1 MEAFAMT
8 HCITLRIFVPPILS
22 IVLALT
28 SFATYAGE
36 LPFGG
41 AAVTEDELGAIAG
54 REDLNQA
61 NVGSQTSTVSHNS
74 VNGNSVTG
82 AISFDDQALQNLS
95 GLALVNANTGNNV
108 SMNSSMMVNIAIAP

>member
-1 MEAFAMT
+1 MIQVT
-8 HCITLRIFVPPILS
+8 ILRIFIPPILS
-22 IVLALT
+22 LLFALT

-36 LPFGG
+36 APFGA

-54 REDLNQA
+54 RENLNQA
-61 NVGSQTSTVSHNS
+61 NVESQTSTVSHNS
-74 VNGNSVTG
+74 VSGNSVTG

-108 SMNSSMMVNIAIAP
+108 SMNSSMMVNIVIAP